1 MTVVVA
7 VVMPRSRRLIRLR
20 RQAWWRHPLQRI
32 RRYTLSDESKAG
44 IFVHGA
50 VVVWTLA
57 IGAQADPVVAT
68 ITIGLGH
75 IGVLVH
81 GSRPVEICVH
91 HASYGRRAVDRLCK
105 RRILSYCQHE
115 LEYRLRAI
123 IDTAPQAD
131 RACVWSRIFS
141 EAGRG
146 RGKQGDETVQGR

>member
-1 MTVVVA
+1 MTVVVVV

-20 RQAWWRHPLQRI
+20 RQAWWWHPLQRI

-105 RRILSYCQHE
+105 RRILTNAECRGNASSYPLQPGKCGEGWLGLPGCPMPTSNACQA
-115 LEYRLRAI
+115 L
-123 IDTAPQAD
+123 
-131 RACVWSRIFS
+131 VWN
-141 EAGRG
+141 GLG
-146 RGKQGDETVQGR
+146 